1 MREREHPAHHRPT
14 PGQKDPAQEK
24 RPPDGPVG
32 SIAAGQAINDKK
44 GRIMTDGLETDEEN
58 TGEYPV
64 ELLNTIPNGTI
75 FSYNL
80 DDGKTPGGL
89 KVRWKIRIA
98 TGTEGARW
106 DARQAEAIKELLQWA
121 HRHQH
126 SRPTR

>member
-1 MREREHPAHHRPT
+1 
-14 PGQKDPAQEK
+14 
-24 RPPDGPVG
+24 
-32 SIAAGQAINDKK
+32 
-44 GRIMTDGLETDEEN
+44 MTDTPEN
-58 TGEYPV
+58 QHEIADKYSL

-98 TGTEGARW
+98 TGAEGARW